1 MTRRLVQ
8 FAMAGA
14 LAAGLAFAQ
23 TSAGQA
29 PAAPSA
35 PSKAVKAKG
44 IKAKALRGSVRHR
57 MVKSLGLTD
66 SQKQQAKAIFKQT
79 KTANAPLRAQLQQN
93 RQALS
98 AAVKANDIG
107 QIRQLTQV
115 QGNLKGQA
123 MSARAEGMAKFYAT
137 LTPDQKTKADRI
149 QQKAHARLAQRRTN
163 G

>member
-1 MTRRLVQ
+1 
-8 FAMAGA
+8 MAGA
-14 LAAGLAFAQ
+14 LAAGMAFAQ
-23 TSAGQA
+23 TSAGTA
-29 PAAPSA
+29 PAAPA
-35 PSKAVKAKG
+35 AAAKGKAV
-44 IKAKALRGSVRHR
+44 RGSLHHR
-57 MVKSLGLTD
+57 MVKGLGLTD
-66 SQKQQAKAIFKQT
+66 AQKQQAKAIFKQT

-123 MSARAEGMAKFYAT
+123 MAARAEGMAKFYAT

-149 QQKAHARLAQRRTN
+149 QQKAHTRLAQRRTN